1 MAGPPKLKLKEKEI
15 SVFDGDPLEIK
26 VDLSGGIPQPE
37 VDWQKD
43 GAPVGKWVTK
53 QQHSEFSDTAH
64 KK

>member
-1 MAGPPKLKLKEKEI
+1 M
-15 SVFDGDPLEIK
+15 FDGDPLEIK
-26 VDLSGGIPQPE
+26 VDLSGGIPQPA

-43 GAPVGKWVTK
+43 GAPVGKWVMK